1 MNHRKLTSAVAA
13 TGVALAMMVTPAMS
27 ATAQAA
33 APAAKVAAK
42 SADTAG
48 TLDVKRASIA
58 CSKPAGKKANYSWGT
73 GSNDSTTVY
82 FNNHCSHKV
91 KAKLHFRAGG
101 GQTTTKCLITNGK
114 TSGKKK
120 FWVTRYH
127 LKKITK
133 GC

>member
-1 MNHRKLTSAVAA
+1 VVAA
-13 TGVALAMMVTPAMS
+13 AGVALAMTVTPAMS

-33 APAAKVAAK
+33 APVTKVAAE

-48 TLDVKRASIA
+48 ILAVKRASIA
-58 CSKPAGKKANYSWGT
+58 CSKPAGKKANHSRGT

-82 FNNHCSHKV
+82 FNNHRSHGV
-91 KAKLHFRAGG
+91 NAKLHFKAGG
-101 GQTTTKCLITNGK
+101 GQTTTRCLNTNGK

-120 FWVTRYH
+120 FWVARYH
-127 LKKITK
+127 LQKITK